1 MKIETVFAIDDNTN
15 NPLALHIKFN
25 TNSNIKIGNVVTTT
39 FKKEKR
45 YFKVYKVMTI
55 NQFQIECEAIACG
68 YNRLDEDEIECITDL
83 LDYEL
88 ALEIDKNVLSRL
100 RSYDEY

>member
-1 MKIETVFAIDDNTN
+1 MKIETVFAIDDNAN

-25 TNSNIKIGNVVTTT
+25 TNSNIKIGNVMVTT

-45 YFKVYKVMTI
+45 YFKVYKVMAI
-55 NQFQIECEAIACG
+55 NQFRIECEAISYG
-68 YNRLDEDEIECITDL
+68 YHRLDEDEIECITDL

-88 ALEIDKNVLSRL
+88 ELEIDKNVLSNLRL
-100 RSYDEY
+100 YDEY